1 MTIDLTQFHDAF
13 FEESFEALDSME
25 AALLKL
31 DIGAPEPELINTIF
45 RVAHSIKGGSAT
57 FGFSDIASFTHSL
70 ETLLDELR
78 SGGMQVTLAISD
90 LLLKSVDVMRAMLR
104 STQAKQPLDMQ
115 KVSDLQFD
123 LELTIAQKNSAP
135 PAKPAPAPA
144 AAPAATAPGGAVAS
158 TSGVPAGAV
167 PAGAA
172 STTAPVAT
180 VGAAGAPGAAG
191 AAGAAAPAA
200 TAPVAAVVATP
211 YGAPVGASPAATG
224 SAATASAAAG
234 PGHATASPA
243 AATATASTS
252 RGWEISFRPYRELF
266 ARGNDPLRM
275 LRELAELGDLTV
287 HVDTSAL
294 PTFSDLDSQSC
305 YLAWNLELAGD
316 VLEADI
322 KQVFEWA
329 EGDCDLELRQVGAPE
344 ANAAA
349 LAPAPAAGDAT
360 QATLVDG
367 PAPNATA
374 ESQPAIHADRSAS
387 AGAADAAVADAILS
401 ATDHKPD
408 APAHNTT
415 AASAPAATP
424 AASAPAAP
432 THQPTLSPVKEN
444 KPDTPVAAIG
454 DSGSIRVSVEK
465 IDELMNTVGELV
477 ITQAMLSQLGTA
489 MEGPNAEKLRA
500 GLAQLERNTRELQES
515 VMRVRM
521 LPISFVFSRFPRM
534 VRDIAQRL
542 GKQIDLKLTGEQ
554 TELDKTVLEKI
565 GDPLVHLVRNSI
577 DHGIEMPDARI
588 AAGKPAAGT
597 VHLDACHRGG
607 NIAVEVSDDG
617 GGLDK
622 DRILA
627 KARQRGLVGPN
638 DALTDDQIHDLIFL
652 PGFSTAEKT
661 TDLSG
666 RGVGMDVVRRNVKEL
681 GGKIEL
687 RSEQG
692 KGSRFIITLPLTLA
706 IVDGQSVAVGSETYI
721 IPLISIV
728 ESMRLKETAIS
739 RLSGH
744 NEVFS
749 FRGDYLPIIRLH
761 ELFGVEPRARA
772 LHEGLVVIAEGDGRR
787 VGLFVDDLL
796 GQQQVVIKSLEA
808 NYGHVEGVSG
818 ATILG
823 DGSVALILDVTGIIH
838 AASMRAAA

>member
-25 AALLKL
+25 SALLKL

-57 FGFSDIASFTHSL
+57 FGFSDIASFTHSC

-78 SGGMQVTLAISD
+78 SGGMQVSLEISD
-90 LLLKSVDVMRAMLR
+90 LLLKTVDVMRAMLR
-104 STQAKQPLDMQ
+104 STQSKQPIDMQ
-115 KVSDLQFD
+115 KVSDVQFD
-123 LELTIAQKNSAP
+123 VEMMIAQKNNA
-135 PAKPAPAPA
+135 PAKPV
-144 AAPAATAPGGAVAS
+144 AAPAKAAP
-158 TSGVPAGAV
+158 AV
-167 PAGAA
+167 PAGDSLAGR
-172 STTAPVAT
+172 SVTAQPANS
-180 VGAAGAPGAAG
+180 
-191 AAGAAAPAA
+191 AAPA
-200 TAPVAAVVATP
+200 
-211 YGAPVGASPAATG
+211 
-224 SAATASAAAG
+224 SA
-234 PGHATASPA
+234 ASPA
-243 AATATASTS
+243 AANTMSATAATAASS
-252 RGWEISFRPYRELF
+252 SIPASSVPRRWEISFRPYRELF

-275 LRELAELGDLTV
+275 MRELAELGDLTV
-287 HVDTSAL
+287 NVDTSAL
-294 PTFSDLDSQSC
+294 PNFAELDSQSC
-305 YLAWNLELAGD
+305 YLAWKLELAGD
-316 VLEADI
+316 VPEDAV

-329 EGDCDLELRQVGAPE
+329 EGDCDLELRRVGAETAPTV
-344 ANAAA
+344 AAVVVETEP
-349 LAPAPAAGDAT
+349 APAP
-360 QATLVDG
+360 
-367 PAPNATA
+367 
-374 ESQPAIHADRSAS
+374 
-387 AGAADAAVADAILS
+387 DAAVADAILS
-401 ATDHKPD
+401 GGAPTAEDPKPESAAPATVAPAAAPPVALAAVKDAKPD
-408 APAHNTT
+408 AIAG
-415 AASAPAATP
+415 
-424 AASAPAAP
+424 
-432 THQPTLSPVKEN
+432 V
-444 KPDTPVAAIG
+444 G

-477 ITQAMLSQLGTA
+477 ITQAMLSQLGA
-489 MEGPNAEKLRA
+489 ALEGGNAEKLRA

-565 GDPLVHLVRNSI
+565 GDPLVHLVRNSV
-577 DHGIEMPDARI
+577 DHGIEMPEVRV
-588 AAGKPAAGT
+588 AAGKDAVGT

-638 DALTDDQIHDLIFL
+638 DVLTDDQIHDLIFL

-687 RSEQG
+687 RSEGG

-728 ESMRLKETAIS
+728 ESMRLKETSIS

-761 ELFGVEPRARA
+761 ELFGVEPRAHA

-823 DGSVALILDVTGIIH
+823 DGSVALILDVTGIIA

>member
-31 DIGAPEPELINTIF
+31 DIGKPEPELINTIF

-57 FGFSDIASFTHSL
+57 FGFSDIASFTHSC

-78 SGGMQVTLAISD
+78 SGGMQVSTEISD
-90 LLLKSVDVMRAMLR
+90 LLLKTVDIMREMLR
-104 STQAKQPLDMQ
+104 STQSKQPIDMQ
-115 KVSDLQFD
+115 KASDVQFD
-123 LELTIAQKNSAP
+123 VEARIAQKNAAGQGKA
-135 PAKPAPAPA
+135 PAKVAAAPA
-144 AAPAATAPGGAVAS
+144 AAPAA
-158 TSGVPAGAV
+158 
-167 PAGAA
+167 
-172 STTAPVAT
+172 
-180 VGAAGAPGAAG
+180 
-191 AAGAAAPAA
+191 AAAPANA
-200 TAPVAAVVATP
+200 ASGVTAR
-211 YGAPVGASPAATG
+211 YW
-224 SAATASAAAG
+224 
-234 PGHATASPA
+234 
-243 AATATASTS
+243 
-252 RGWEISFRPYRELF
+252 RINFRPYPELF

-275 LRELAELGDLTV
+275 LRELAELGELQVEANLDQ
-287 HVDTSAL
+287 L
-294 PTFSDLDSQSC
+294 PILSDLDPQSC
-305 YLAWNLELAGD
+305 YLAWEMKLSGD
-316 VLEADI
+316 VAEDAI

-329 EGDCDLELRQVGAPE
+329 EGDCELTLKLVDDTGTPAATAEAP
-344 ANAAA
+344 AAA
-349 LAPAPAAGDAT
+349 APVAAAPAPTAATPAAAPAPAA
-360 QATLVDG
+360 
-367 PAPNATA
+367 
-374 ESQPAIHADRSAS
+374 AS
-387 AGAADAAVADAILS
+387 
-401 ATDHKPD
+401 
-408 APAHNTT
+408 
-415 AASAPAATP
+415 ASAPAPAAATP
-424 AASAPAAP
+424 VAVAPAAP
-432 THQPTLSPVKEN
+432 VKEAS
-444 KPDTPVAAIG
+444 VAAVG

-477 ITQAMLSQLGTA
+477 ITQAMLSQLGNA
-489 MEGPNAEKLRA
+489 IEGPHAEKLRA

-577 DHGIEMPDARI
+577 DHGIEMPDKRV

-627 KARQRGLVGPN
+627 KARERGLVGAN
-638 DALTDDQIHDLIFL
+638 DQLTEDQIHDLIFL
-652 PGFSTAEKT
+652 PGFSTADKT

-687 RSEQG
+687 KSERG

-706 IVDGQSVAVGSETYI
+706 IVDGQSVAVGNETYI

-728 ESMRLKETAIS
+728 ESMRLKESSIS
-739 RLSGH
+739 RLSGR

-761 ELFGVEPRARA
+761 ELFGVEPRTRS

-787 VGLFVDDLL
+787 FGLFVDDLL
-796 GQQQVVIKSLEA
+796 GQQQVVIKSLET
-808 NYGHVEGVSG
+808 NYGRVEGVSG

-823 DGSVALILDVTGIIH
+823 DGSVALILDVTGIIS

>member
-25 AALLKL
+25 SALLKL

-57 FGFSDIASFTHSL
+57 FGFSDIASFTHSC

-78 SGGMQVTLAISD
+78 SGGMQVSLEISD
-90 LLLKSVDVMRAMLR
+90 LLLKTVDVMRAMLR
-104 STQAKQPLDMQ
+104 STQSKQPLDMQ
-115 KVSDLQFD
+115 KVSDVQFD
-123 LELTIAQKNSAP
+123 VEMMIAQKNNAPAKPVAAPVKAAPAVPAGDSLAGRSVTAP
-135 PAKPAPAPA
+135 PAMAAPASAASPA
-144 AAPAATAPGGAVAS
+144 AANTMSAPAATAASSSTPAS
-158 TSGVPAGAV
+158 TKP
-167 PAGAA
+167 
-172 STTAPVAT
+172 
-180 VGAAGAPGAAG
+180 
-191 AAGAAAPAA
+191 
-200 TAPVAAVVATP
+200 
-211 YGAPVGASPAATG
+211 
-224 SAATASAAAG
+224 
-234 PGHATASPA
+234 
-243 AATATASTS
+243 
-252 RGWEISFRPYRELF
+252 RRWEISFRPYRELF

-275 LRELAELGDLTV
+275 MRELAELGDLTV
-287 HVDTSAL
+287 NVDTSAL
-294 PTFSDLDSQSC
+294 PHFAELDSQSC
-305 YLAWNLELAGD
+305 YLAWKLELAGD
-316 VLEADI
+316 VPEDAI

-329 EGDCDLELRQVGAPE
+329 EGDCDLELRLTGGETPAANTPAAG
-344 ANAAA
+344 ANAAESSDA
-349 LAPAPAAGDAT
+349 VAPAGSAAASPGATATSAPA
-360 QATLVDG
+360 QAT
-367 PAPNATA
+367 
-374 ESQPAIHADRSAS
+374 
-387 AGAADAAVADAILS
+387 DAAVADAILS
-401 ATDHKPD
+401 GAAPAAEDPKPESVAPATAAASGAAVAAPTLAPVKDVKPD
-408 APAHNTT
+408 AIAG
-415 AASAPAATP
+415 
-424 AASAPAAP
+424 
-432 THQPTLSPVKEN
+432 V
-444 KPDTPVAAIG
+444 G

-477 ITQAMLSQLGTA
+477 ITQAMLSQLGLA
-489 MEGPNAEKLRA
+489 LEGGNAEKLRA
-500 GLAQLERNTRELQES
+500 GLQQLERNTRELQES

-577 DHGIEMPDARI
+577 DHGIEMPDVRV
-588 AAGKPAAGT
+588 AAGKDAAGT

-638 DALTDDQIHDLIFL
+638 DVLTDDQIHDLIFL

-687 RSEQG
+687 RSERG

-728 ESMRLKETAIS
+728 ESMRLKETSIS

-823 DGSVALILDVTGIIH
+823 DGSVALILDVTGIIA

>member
-1 MTIDLTQFHDAF
+1 MTVDLTQFHDAF

-78 SGGMQVTLAISD
+78 SGGMQVAPVISE
-90 LLLKSVDVMRAMLR
+90 LLLKSVDVMRDMLR

-115 KVSDLQFD
+115 RMAGLQFD
-123 LELTIAQKNSAP
+123 LECAIAQKNSTPAP
-135 PAKPAPAPA
+135 AVIAAPAPA
-144 AAPAATAPGGAVAS
+144 ITAPTGHTLG
-158 TSGVPAGAV
+158 TL
-167 PAGAA
+167 
-172 STTAPVAT
+172 
-180 VGAAGAPGAAG
+180 
-191 AAGAAAPAA
+191 AAA
-200 TAPVAAVVATP
+200 
-211 YGAPVGASPAATG
+211 
-224 SAATASAAAG
+224 
-234 PGHATASPA
+234 
-243 AATATASTS
+243 
-252 RGWEISFRPYRELF
+252 RWEITFRPYRELF

-275 LRELAELGDLTV
+275 MRELAELGDLTV

-294 PTFSDLDSQSC
+294 PSFAELNAQEC
-305 YLAWNLELAGD
+305 YLAWKLDLSGNVPEDA
-316 VLEADI
+316 I

-329 EGDCDLELRQVGAPE
+329 EGDCDLELRLKGVAP
-344 ANAAA
+344 ADTATAMAAA
-349 LAPAPAAGDAT
+349 TPT
-360 QATLVDG
+360 
-367 PAPNATA
+367 
-374 ESQPAIHADRSAS
+374 AS
-387 AGAADAAVADAILS
+387 AGAGALAGPTPVVSTSDAAIADAILS
-401 ATDHKPD
+401 GKPPIAEETRHE
-408 APAHNTT
+408 AP
-415 AASAPAATP
+415 TP
-424 AASAPAAP
+424 A
-432 THQPTLSPVKEN
+432 
-444 KPDTPVAAIG
+444 VAAIAPALTAVKEPKSDAPISAVG

-477 ITQAMLSQLGTA
+477 ITQAMLSQLGA
-489 MEGPNAEKLRA
+489 ALEGPNAEKLRA

-534 VRDIAQRL
+534 VRDLAQRL

-577 DHGIEMPDARI
+577 DHGIELPETRA

-617 GGLDK
+617 NGLDV

-627 KARQRGLVGPN
+627 KARSRGHVGPN
-638 DALTDDQIHDLIFL
+638 DVLTDEQIHELIFL
-652 PGFSTAEKT
+652 PGFSTADKA

-666 RGVGMDVVRRNVKEL
+666 RGVGMDVVRRNVQEL

-687 RSEQG
+687 RSERG
-692 KGSRFIITLPLTLA
+692 RGSSFIITLPLTLA
-706 IVDGQSVAVGSETYI
+706 IVDGQSVAVGNETYI

-728 ESMRLKETAIS
+728 ESMRLKETSIS

-744 NEVFS
+744 DEVFS

-761 ELFGVEPRARA
+761 ELFGVEPRTRA

-796 GQQQVVIKSLEA
+796 GQQQVVIKSLEV
-808 NYGHVEGVSG
+808 NYGRVEGVSG

-838 AASMRAAA
+838 AVSMRAAA

>member
-25 AALLKL
+25 SALLKL

-57 FGFSDIASFTHSL
+57 FGFSDIASFTHSC

-78 SGGMQVTLAISD
+78 SGGMQVSLEISD
-90 LLLKSVDVMRAMLR
+90 LLLKTVDVMRAMLR
-104 STQAKQPLDMQ
+104 STQSKQPIDMQ
-115 KVSDLQFD
+115 KVSDVQFD
-123 LELTIAQKNSAP
+123 VEMMIAQKNNA
-135 PAKPAPAPA
+135 PAKPAAAPVKAAPA
-144 AAPAATAPGGAVAS
+144 VPAGDSLAGRSVTAPPAMAAPASAASPAAANTMSAPAATAASSSTPAS
-158 TSGVPAGAV
+158 T
-167 PAGAA
+167 
-172 STTAPVAT
+172 AP
-180 VGAAGAPGAAG
+180 
-191 AAGAAAPAA
+191 
-200 TAPVAAVVATP
+200 
-211 YGAPVGASPAATG
+211 
-224 SAATASAAAG
+224 
-234 PGHATASPA
+234 
-243 AATATASTS
+243 
-252 RGWEISFRPYRELF
+252 RRWEISFRPYRELF

-275 LRELAELGDLTV
+275 MRELAEFGDLTV
-287 HVDTSAL
+287 NVDTSAL
-294 PTFSDLDSQSC
+294 PHFAELDSQSC
-305 YLAWNLELAGD
+305 YLAWKLELAGD
-316 VLEADI
+316 VPEDAI

-329 EGDCDLELRQVGAPE
+329 EGDCDLELRLTGGE
-344 ANAAA
+344 T
-349 LAPAPAAGDAT
+349 PAAGADAT
-360 QATLVDG
+360 AANIAE
-367 PAPNATA
+367 PAAVA
-374 ESQPAIHADRSAS
+374 PARSAAES
-387 AGAADAAVADAILS
+387 AGAPAQATDAAVADAILS
-401 ATDHKPD
+401 GTAPTAEDPKPESAGTTAATAAATNPAAAAPTLAAVKDVKPD
-408 APAHNTT
+408 AIAG
-415 AASAPAATP
+415 
-424 AASAPAAP
+424 
-432 THQPTLSPVKEN
+432 V
-444 KPDTPVAAIG
+444 G

-477 ITQAMLSQLGTA
+477 ITQAMLSQLGLA
-489 MEGPNAEKLRA
+489 LEGGNAEKLRA
-500 GLAQLERNTRELQES
+500 GLQQLERNTRELQES

-577 DHGIEMPDARI
+577 DHGIEMPEVRV
-588 AAGKPAAGT
+588 AAGKDAAGT

-638 DALTDDQIHDLIFL
+638 DVLTDDQIHDLIFL

-687 RSEQG
+687 RSERG

-728 ESMRLKETAIS
+728 ESMRLKETSIS

-761 ELFGVEPRARA
+761 QLFGVEPRAHA

-823 DGSVALILDVTGIIH
+823 DGSVALILDVTGIIA

>member
-57 FGFSDIASFTHSL
+57 FGFSDIASFTHSC

-78 SGGMQVTLAISD
+78 SGGMQVSLEISD
-90 LLLKSVDVMRAMLR
+90 LLLKTVDVMRAMLR
-104 STQAKQPLDMQ
+104 STQSKQPLDMQ
-115 KVSDLQFD
+115 KVSDVQFD
-123 LELTIAQKNSAP
+123 VEMMIAQKN
-135 PAKPAPAPA
+135 A
-144 AAPAATAPGGAVAS
+144 AAPAKPVVAPAK
-158 TSGVPAGAV
+158 
-167 PAGAA
+167 
-172 STTAPVAT
+172 
-180 VGAAGAPGAAG
+180 
-191 AAGAAAPAA
+191 AAPAA
-200 TAPVAAVVATP
+200 
-211 YGAPVGASPAATG
+211 ASPAATAS
-224 SAATASAAAG
+224 SAA
-234 PGHATASPA
+234 ASPA
-243 AATATASTS
+243 AANTTSTTAATAASSSEPAAATP
-252 RGWEISFRPYRELF
+252 RRWEISFRPYRELF

-275 LRELAELGDLTV
+275 MRELAELGELIV
-287 HVDTSAL
+287 NVDTSAL
-294 PTFSDLDSQSC
+294 PNFAELDSQSC
-305 YLAWNLELAGD
+305 YLAWKLELAGD
-316 VLEADI
+316 VPEDAI

-329 EGDCDLELRQVGAPE
+329 EGDCDLELRLTGGE
-344 ANAAA
+344 T
-349 LAPAPAAGDAT
+349 APANT
-360 QATLVDG
+360 
-367 PAPNATA
+367 
-374 ESQPAIHADRSAS
+374 
-387 AGAADAAVADAILS
+387 AVAA
-401 ATDHKPD
+401 
-408 APAHNTT
+408 
-415 AASAPAATP
+415 APAATDAVVADAVLSATAP
-424 AASAPAAP
+424 TAEDPQPESAAPAAA
-432 THQPTLSPVKEN
+432 QA
-444 KPDTPVAAIG
+444 PVAAAPTLTAVKDAKPDAISGVG

-477 ITQAMLSQLGTA
+477 ITQAMLSQLGA
-489 MEGPNAEKLRA
+489 VLEGGNAEKLRA

-577 DHGIEMPDARI
+577 DHGIEMPDVRA
-588 AAGKPAAGT
+588 AAGKDAIGT

-638 DALTDDQIHDLIFL
+638 DVLTDDQIHDLIFL

-687 RSEQG
+687 RSERG

-728 ESMRLKETAIS
+728 ESMRLKESSIS

-796 GQQQVVIKSLEA
+796 GQQQVVIKSLEV
-808 NYGHVEGVSG
+808 NYGRVEGVSG